1 MINRQERS
9 CIIVDMAVP
18 ADRRTH
24 ERERENVRISSSKRK
39 VRKIWEMRKVDI
51 APVEAGAL

>member
-1 MINRQERS
+1 
-9 CIIVDMAVP
+9 MAVP

-39 VRKIWEMRKVDI
+39 VRKIWGMRKVDI